1 MKKIYFLFFP
11 LSYLL
16 AGNLTA
22 QSPVI
27 AANQTITQSI
37 VENRISDVSSSQNS
51 SNEKVTPTDFKPIT
65 VLGKPITMQIGAGLL
80 LAGTG
85 DVVCRQMETELS
97 VKLNNYF
104 AIAGN
109 ITFGKSV
116 GSDFDQSAF
125 YQFNSNILVSPF
137 KNSRKNDFRMG
148 TGLSISDVT
157 DVYDTERMFDNNQL
171 VYTKAVIDKRTSTGI
186 NFIFDYQYHA
196 SQRFVVGA
204 RLLNQQYTNGDI
216 NTGFL
221 VRMGWK
227 L

>member
-1 MKKIYFLFFP
+1 MKKIYLLFFP

-16 AGNLTA
+16 AGNLAA
-22 QSPVI
+22 QSQVI
-27 AANQTITQSI
+27 AANQSITPSI
-37 VENRISDVSSSQNS
+37 SENRMSDFTSPQNS
-51 SNEKVTPTDFKPIT
+51 SPKKVTSTDFKPIT
-65 VLGKPITMQIGAGLL
+65 VLGKPMTMQIGAGLL

-104 AIAGN
+104 TFAGN

-125 YQFNSNILVSPF
+125 YQFNTNILVSPF
-137 KNSRKNDFRMG
+137 KNSRKNDFRIG

-157 DVYDTERMFDNNQL
+157 DVYDTERMFENNQL
-171 VYTKAVIDKRTSTGI
+171 VYTKAVIDKRTSTGV
-186 NFIFDYQYHA
+186 NFILDYQHQA
-196 SQRFVVGA
+196 SQRFIVGA
-204 RLLNQQYTNGDI
+204 RLINQQYTNGDI

-221 VRMGWK
+221 VRMGWR